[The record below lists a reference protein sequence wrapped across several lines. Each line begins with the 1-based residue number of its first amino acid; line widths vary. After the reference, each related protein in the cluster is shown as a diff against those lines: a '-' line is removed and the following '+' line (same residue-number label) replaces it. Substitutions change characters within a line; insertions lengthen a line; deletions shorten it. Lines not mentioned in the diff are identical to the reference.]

1 MFVGERRARTL
12 MNYDPVQ
19 VRLSKSPSI
28 KWLTRFVFVGWLAAI
43 FLAGLDNSPVH
54 DFWPK
59 IVVLLGFFSYGL
71 WHMRSPTKNRRYFLG
86 ILMITFF
93 VYDQAVPRR
102 DAFDVIMFAVY
113 ALLSGAIA
121 FYVLYRIY
129 KVAEKEQQSLSGKE
143 LQAHFP
149 PDGKQ
154 SGAEVDSSL
163 RSE

>member
-1 MFVGERRARTL
+1 MGE
-12 MNYDPVQ
+12 YDPVQ
-19 VRLSKSPSI
+19 VRLSKSQSI
-28 KWLTRFVFVGWLAAI
+28 KWLTRFVFVGWVATI
-43 FLAGLDNSPVH
+43 FLTGLSNSPVE

-59 IVVLLGFFSYGL
+59 VEFPLGFLLYGL
-71 WHMRSPTKNRRYFLG
+71 WLMRTPTKKGRYFLG

-102 DAFDVIMFAVY
+102 DAFDVIMFVVY

-121 FYVLYRIY
+121 VYVLYRIY
-129 KVAEKEQQSLSGKE
+129 KSAEKELQSLSGKE
-143 LQAHFP
+143 SEAHAS

-154 SGAEVDSSL
+154 GGAEVDSSL

>member
-1 MFVGERRARTL
+1 MD
-12 MNYDPVQ
+12 YDPVQ
-19 VRLSKSPSI
+19 VRLSKSPLV
-28 KWLTRFVFVGWLAAI
+28 KWLTRFVFVCWLASI
-43 FLAGLDNSPVH
+43 LLAGLDNSPGH

-59 IVVLLGFFSYGL
+59 IVVLLGFFSYGI
-71 WHMRSPTKNRRYFLG
+71 WHMRTPTKKNRYFLG
-86 ILMITFF
+86 ILIITFF
-93 VYDQAVPRR
+93 VYDQEVPQR

-121 FYVLYRIY
+121 FYVIYRIY
-129 KVAEKEQQSLSGKE
+129 KVAEKEQPSPSAKE
-143 LQAHFP
+143 LEARSP